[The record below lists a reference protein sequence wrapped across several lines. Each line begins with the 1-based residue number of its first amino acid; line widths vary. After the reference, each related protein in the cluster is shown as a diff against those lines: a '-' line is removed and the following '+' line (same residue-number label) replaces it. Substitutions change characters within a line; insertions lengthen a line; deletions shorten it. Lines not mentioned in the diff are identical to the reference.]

1 MPTFPKKISGP
12 KITKPASIG
21 KSLTTSK
28 PTAFNTKT
36 VNPST
41 KASACK

>member
-12 KITKPASIG
+12 TVTKPSSIG

-28 PTAFNTKT
+28 PTATNCKDC
-36 VNPST
+36 NPST
-41 KASACK
+41 RASACN